1 MLIVILICLLVMILG
16 AVVYETTEPTNP
28 KRQEIGRLMFFA
40 GLLALLLRLPP
51 WPWPSLHIGG

>member
-1 MLIVILICLLVMILG
+1 MLIVIIVCLLVMLFG
-16 AVVYETTEPTNP
+16 LFLYEGTDPTNP

-51 WPWPSLHIGG
+51 WPWPTLHIGG